1 MSTITSTYTFVS
13 WLRRG
18 MAGQIG
24 KVDPLQAETT
34 VEDRQSVQ
42 LKVNIRSENQT
53 RDQVGRTVTLYDP
66 GDIIGIDQRAI
77 IKTEP
82 RQGIT
87 NFEAN
92 YLPYIEFYDED
103 FPWRYTPAAANN
115 KRLRPWLTLIVLE
128 EQEFEFRGI
137 SNSTLP
143 SVFIEN
149 GAMNGPFPPPDQMW
163 AWAHAHV
170 NTHLSSD
177 NSSVADV
184 DLKALLD
191 QTPNIGSSRLIC
203 PRKLKNK
210 TSYHAF
216 LIPTFERGRL
226 AGLGAEAS
234 AINQVSNLQNSWGQL
249 HQAMPDQWPFY
260 FEWQFSTGAEGDFES
275 LVRKL
280 KPHKDLDERIG
291 KEPIDIQSPGYALHY
306 DGGEG
311 SGKGTVMME
320 GALRQHGV
328 FTAPMSN
335 WDSESAKAFV
345 KDLRDLLNLDAD
357 LKERNVQSKFALN
370 PFFDADA
377 GDSDDAGASSIYDDP
392 IVTPPF
398 YGKFH
403 AQKKR
408 VSIDNKWYNQLNL
421 DPKFRTAAGFG
432 TQVIQKNQDQY
443 MDRAWQQFGDIL
455 KANQQIRR
463 EQLSLKLSEALL
475 AKHITSPKISSSQLT
490 AITASIHQK
499 VKAGDKTIFN
509 QIDQNKL
516 VSNAFVHP
524 GYYRLTRP
532 RGPLMRRIQ
541 SQNKSQLF
549 DQTKLEADWR
559 MSGAAYY
566 QTQFSQLGMP
576 NISMVFNNLNQAPA
590 AFQAHFSQ
598 GNMTSNFDDTSAK
611 GINLLHL
618 KGNILSKIDPES
630 RVSKRVQARMGG
642 FLEEGQKVNTI
653 MAAPQFADPMY
664 KGITALS
671 SDYLMPNLDLIP
683 DNSYASFETNNTFI
697 ESYMVG
703 LNHEMARELLWR
715 EYPTDQRG
723 TYFNQFWDVG
733 DNLTTP
739 QADIKAI
746 HQWAEATALGDTSH
760 SPGQNEANLVF
771 SIRGELLRKYPNTI
785 VYMQRARWTSN
796 QFQARELDE
805 SVSSVIYPLFQASV
819 DPDIYFFGFNK
830 TAKEA
835 RGDDPNDP
843 NRPIR
848 PDPGWFFILK
858 ERSGEARF
866 GLDIDPDPNQ
876 TSWAN
881 LSWADFPEVDH
892 HLDLD
897 RDKPSTNIKRE
908 GLEWGKGEAGVVDQA
923 ASGNGSAADMAS
935 ILYQKPFMVAV
946 HAMEVIPLN

>member
-1 MSTITSTYTFVS
+1 MSNITSTYTFVS

-18 MAGQIG
+18 MAGQIK
-24 KVDPLQAETT
+24 KVDPLQTESST
-34 VEDRQSVQ
+34 EDRQSVQ
-42 LKVNIRSENQT
+42 LNVNIRSDNQT
-53 RDQVGRTVTLYDP
+53 RGQIGRSVTLYDP
-66 GDIIGIDQRAI
+66 GDIIGIDQKAI
-77 IKTEP
+77 VKTEP
-82 RQGIT
+82 RQGIL

-92 YLPYIEFYDED
+92 YFPYIEFYDED
-103 FPWRYTPAAANN
+103 FPWRYTPAAANG
-115 KRLRPWLTLIVLE
+115 KRLRPWMTLIVLE

-143 SVFIEN
+143 SIFIKN
-149 GAMNGPFPPPDQMW
+149 GSMAGPFPPPDQIW

-177 NSSVADV
+177 NSAVADV
-184 DLKALLD
+184 DLKNLLD
-191 QTPNIGSSRLIC
+191 QTPNIGSSRIIC

-226 AGLGAEAS
+226 AGLGAEDSMIKQA
-234 AINQVSNLQNSWGQL
+234 SNLQSSWGQF

-275 LVRKL
+275 LVRKIQ
-280 KPHKDLDERIG
+280 PHKDLDERIG
-291 KEPIDIQSPGYALHY
+291 KEPMDIQNPGFSLHY
-306 DGGEG
+306 GEG
-311 SGKGTVMME
+311 EESLQGTIMLE
-320 GALRQHGV
+320 GALRQHGE
-328 FTAPMSN
+328 FSPPMSN
-335 WDSESAKAFV
+335 WDGDGAKAFV

-370 PFFDADA
+370 PFFDTDDTS
-377 GDSDDAGASSIYDDP
+377 DSASIYDDP

-403 AQKKR
+403 AQQKR
-408 VSIDNKWYNQLNL
+408 VSIDDKWYNQLNL

-432 TQVIQKNQDQY
+432 TQVIQKNQDHF

-455 KANQQIRR
+455 EANQKIRQ
-463 EQLSLKLSEALL
+463 EQLSLKLNEALQ
-475 AKHITSPKISSSQLT
+475 AKHITSPKINASQLT

-499 VKAGDKTIFN
+499 VKVGAETVSNK
-509 QIDQNKL
+509 IDQNQL

-524 GYYRLTRP
+524 GYYRITRP

-541 SQNKSQLF
+541 SQNKTQVF
-549 DQTKLEADWR
+549 NQTKSETDWR
-559 MSGAAYY
+559 MSGAAAY
-566 QTQFSQLGMP
+566 QTQFLRLGMP
-576 NISMVFNNLNQAPA
+576 NISMIFTNLNQAAPV
-590 AFQAHFSQ
+590 FQAHFSQ
-598 GNMTSNFDDTSAK
+598 GKLTADFEDVPTT
-611 GINLLHL
+611 GLNLLSL
-618 KGNILSKIDPES
+618 KSNILIKINPKK
-630 RVSKRVQARMGG
+630 RAAKRVQSTMGG
-642 FLEEGQKVNTI
+642 FVGESQEVSPI
-653 MAAPQFADPMY
+653 MAAPSFLDPMY

-697 ESYMVG
+697 EAYMVG

-723 TYFNQFWDVG
+723 TYFNQFWDIG
-733 DNLTTP
+733 DNLVNP

-746 HQWAEATALGDTSH
+746 HQWSASTPLGDISH

-785 VYMQRARWTSN
+785 VYMQRAKWTSDEYIK
-796 QFQARELDE
+796 RELDE
-805 SVSSVIYPLFQASV
+805 SANSVAYPLFQANV
-819 DPDIYFFGFNK
+819 DPDIYFFGFNR

-843 NRPIR
+843 NSPNK
-848 PDPGWFFILK
+848 PDPGWFFVLK
-858 ERSGEARF
+858 ERSGEVRF

-876 TSWAN
+876 TTWAN
-881 LSWADFPEVDH
+881 LSWADLPEVDH
-892 HLDLD
+892 HIDLD
-897 RDKPSTNIKRE
+897 RDKPGGNIKRE
-908 GLEWGKGEAGVVDQA
+908 GLEWGKGEAGVPDQA

-946 HAMEVIPLN
+946 HALKVIPL